1 MSVEICRWKH
11 GLAFVYSITYDE
23 GFADLI
29 DHALPIHQKY
39 GVPGHLVM
47 VAGQLG
53 QLRDIPSSTY
63 HNLRRHLSPQQLR
76 DLIQEG
82 WSVGDHSMTHGDLN
96 VDTHT
101 EIVLSKKVLEEAI
114 GQPVNVF
121 HLPGAD
127 FSFAPAARYLEEAG
141 FLAVFFADDRLN
153 GHDPDLFALSRTLL
167 YVIEGEPICPLYDP
181 FPRVY
186 DPYHRLYEALETGGW
201 VVDITHAVEP
211 EPLALWKDT
220 TPDILDARFDCLRR
234 VGDGREWAAEPEEV
248 VDYILTRRAASV
260 EDVQTEAAHVS
271 FRLALGNIPGAV
283 KCREISVSVQ
293 LSTVASCLPTV
304 SVNGQASAEI
314 DHFRGNELTFTWQA
328 DADHSQWIE
337 IDWRS

>member
-11 GLAFVYSITYDE
+11 GLAFAYSITYDE
-23 GFADLI
+23 GFAGLI

-53 QLRDIPSSTY
+53 QLRDVPSSTY
-63 HNLRRHLSPQQLR
+63 HNLRRHLSPRQLR
-76 DLIQEG
+76 ELIQEG

-96 VDTHT
+96 VDTHS
-101 EIVLSKKVLEEAI
+101 EIILSKNLIEEAI
-114 GQPVNVF
+114 GQTVTVF

-153 GHDPDLFALSRTLL
+153 SYDPDLFALSRTLL
-167 YVIEGEPICPLYDP
+167 YVVEGQPTCPLYSP
-181 FPRVY
+181 FPRAY
-186 DPYHRLYEALETGGW
+186 DPYHRLHEALDTGGW

-234 VGDGREWAAEPEEV
+234 VGNGREWAAEPEEI
-248 VDYILTRRAASV
+248 VDYVLTRRAASV
-260 EDVQTEAAHVS
+260 LDVETEGNHLR
-271 FRLALGNIPGAV
+271 FRLELAGIPGPV
-283 KCREISVSVQ
+283 KCREISVTAR
-293 LSTVASCLPTV
+293 LSTGASRIPTV
-304 SVNGQASAEI
+304 LI
-314 DHFRGNELTFTWQA
+314 DGEATATVDGFLGDAVTFTWQA
-328 DADHSQWIE
+328 SCGQFVE
-337 IDWRS
+337 LDWSG